1 MALTSERVSDYLRS
15 QIEQGIFPGA
25 QYAVGEAG
33 RIVAE
38 DAVGYAVITPERVTA
53 NLDTIYDLASLTKP
67 LVTALLAVI
76 LAERGLLDLRAP
88 LADYLSEFDIEDKR
102 HITLTHLL
110 THSSGLPAWHAL
122 YLETALSEVVPTI
135 ARLPLEARPDKDS
148 PPHVVYGDLNYIL
161 LGFVLEHVTGDRLAS
176 IARREIFEPLKL
188 ERTMFNPPPE
198 LMRETAATELG
209 RDYERQCVIEMEK
222 ESPLDLAP
230 ASTSLVWGEVHD
242 GNAHFLDGV
251 SGHAGL
257 FSTAREVFKIANQF
271 LRESLLVSPRSLGL
285 FRTNFTP
292 GGASHRSL
300 GWLLATTS
308 DCSAGPRLSDSAIGH
323 TGFTGTSVWIEPE
336 PRRVLV
342 LLTNRVH
349 PKVGNVDMKEPR
361 RGFNSVAVEELA
373 SHL

>member
-1 MALTSERVSDYLRS
+1 MALASERVSNYLRS

-33 RIVAE
+33 EIVAE
-38 DAVGYAVITPERVTA
+38 DAVGCAIITPERIAA

-88 LADYLSEFDIEDKR
+88 LADYLGEFGGEDKR

-110 THSSGLPAWHAL
+110 THSSGLPAWRAL
-122 YLETALSEVVPTI
+122 YLEAKLPEVVPAI
-135 ARLPLEARPDKDS
+135 ARLPLESRADKDS
-148 PPHVVYGDLNYIL
+148 HPQVVYGDLNYIL
-161 LGFVLEHVTGDRLAS
+161 FGYVIEHVTGDRLAS
-176 IARREIFEPLKL
+176 VARREIFEPLGL
-188 ERTMFNPPPE
+188 GRTMFNPPPE
-198 LMRETAATELG
+198 LMRETAATEVG
-209 RDYERQCVIEMEK
+209 REYERQCLTDMEK
-222 ESPLDLAP
+222 ESPPPLRP
-230 ASTSLVWGEVHD
+230 ASTRLGWGEVHD
-242 GNAHFLDGV
+242 GNAHFLGGV

-292 GGASHRSL
+292 WSASHRSI
-300 GWLLATTS
+300 GWLLATTN
-308 DCSAGPRLSDSAIGH
+308 DCSAGPRLSDSAFGH

-349 PKVGNVDMKEPR
+349 PKVGSVDMKEPR
-361 RGFNSVAVEELA
+361 RGFNTAAVDELA
-373 SHL
+373 SH